1 MKILHISDK
10 SDEGAQPGS
19 ESLVF
24 RGHTYAAVITGD
36 QLSYDY
42 HHYFPE
48 RAMSSWLD
56 TPNGSVCQI
65 SKEKG
70 IEGIALDLEC
80 DVYDVEFQPSTYFGL
95 SSTNR
100 RGNMFNGYCLLPECT
115 DSSASV
121 FDREYVTNAYNDF
134 NEKPIAQFEGYLGCG
149 VWFDGYYVASLISDE
164 LIIAIDSDFNM
175 VWKRKFLNKDIGC
188 TVSKLF
194 QYSSITI
201 ARLGQL
207 PGTDIKSQIIS
218 LDTKTGNTVWK
229 IDLPFYVNHCT
240 LIGDRIYISSQ
251 KEGCWC
257 VLNADSGEILLQD
270 EVVLTEEDQPVG
282 WLWADSG
289 YLFFFYQHNLLR
301 VMDEANGKIIQDI
314 NIPKGFGL
322 TSRFYPEVRD
332 NYIYFRLVA
341 SGGIEKF
348 STYGGIMIL
357 SREELRQGPPWTIEV
372 EDKGDISYQAIV
384 GGKTEYYE
392 INASYEELGDVLR
405 FGQIEIK
412 LVAQRYAYNHW
423 GNLDDNWKTRINKK
437 FDGRIVLNI
446 DKAKLR
452 NPDEAKFDLM
462 VELFNKHFEK
472 KFRAPANKKKPLTL
486 IWKYI

>member
-149 VWFDGYYVASLISDE
+149 VWFDGYYVASLISDG

-218 LDTKTGNTVWK
+218 LDTKTGNTVWN
-229 IDLPFYVNHCT
+229 IDLPFYVNHCI
-240 LIGDRIYISSQ
+240 LIGDRLYLSSALDWN
-251 KEGCWC
+251 WC
-257 VLNADSGEILLQD
+257 VVSADTGDIILQGKVTLP
-270 EVVLTEEDQPVG
+270 EVHNRIG

-289 YLFFFYQHNLLR
+289 YLFLDYHSESLH
-301 VMDEANGKIIQDI
+301 VMDGNTGELIQDVAL
-314 NIPKGFGL
+314 PDEFSL
-322 TSRFYPEVRD
+322 SSYPEVKD
-332 NYIYFRLVA
+332 DYIYFRLGT
-341 SGGIEKF
+341 SGEICEF
-348 STYGGIMIL
+348 NAYGGVMIL

-384 GGKTEYYE
+384 DGKTEYYE

-423 GNLDDNWKTRINKK
+423 GNLDDNWRTRINKK